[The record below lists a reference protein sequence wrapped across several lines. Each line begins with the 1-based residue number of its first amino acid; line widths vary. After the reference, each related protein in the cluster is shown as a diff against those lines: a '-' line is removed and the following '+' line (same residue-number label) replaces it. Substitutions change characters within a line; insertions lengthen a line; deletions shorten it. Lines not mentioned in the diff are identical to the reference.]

1 MNAINFNIPQF
12 TSYEIYGNF
21 IPPENAKYVFK
32 TKSDDRS
39 FLWLGNTAISGYSSH
54 NSNIKNQHNYNWKAT
69 GHIRLNKNQSYPIRI
84 QVGNGGGPGYIH
96 FKIFK
101 IVTKTRNVTKTKRV
115 KVRDRYRVYRRW
127 KGWVWRGAVYEDRN
141 YTVQEKYEEEQ
152 EISPTFKHNL
162 DNEQLKDPIYKRPVI
177 LTKQV
182 PIDSTKDVT
191 ENVQDDMTLDSD
203 NQFLSSRYSSL
214 GDPAK
219 GNYDNGTEFD
229 KKLNANLKVIVD
241 NPQNLTERHLF
252 MKPNGE
258 IVYAYKY
265 NDEISESPIMQLSY
279 PNIDKDEGN
288 YLTLNNDGSL
298 SIKSKN
304 NYEKKKYNF
313 LPNNIRDNLDKIQGV
328 LYVKDLLPHL
338 EKENFNW
345 TSLLRKPLY
354 IPENKK
360 LDDLLTEFK
369 TKKIHMAIVVD
380 EYGGTSGIITL
391 EDVIEEI
398 FGELSDEFDEEDNLF
413 SKLDENTY
421 VFDSKINLQDFYRA
435 INLKDT
441 SSFDQVSSEIE
452 TLGGLLIEKIKKI
465 PRVGQIIY
473 HDNYKFIIEIVDNKR
488 IKQVK
493 LILPK

>member
-1 MNAINFNIPQF
+1 MIVKIILILIFLILSALTSGCEVAFFSLDKSIIPEDDSSKLIKKIESLLEKPKRLLA
-12 TSYEIYGNF
+12 TILISNNF
-21 IPPENAKYVFK
+21 INIAIVILFASIDNPYLSSINNPIIETVIEVGVIGMLILFIGDILPKIYANRNPLIFSKVMVTPIY
-32 TKSDDRS
+32 
-39 FLWLGNTAISGYSSH
+39 FL
-54 NSNIKNQHNYNWKAT
+54 
-69 GHIRLNKNQSYPIRI
+69 
-84 QVGNGGGPGYIH
+84 
-96 FKIFK
+96 
-101 IVTKTRNVTKTKRV
+101 
-115 KVRDRYRVYRRW
+115 DRYILFLFNQPMS
-127 KGWVWRGAVYEDRN
+127 KSMN
-141 YTVQEKYEEEQ
+141 YLESSLTK
-152 EISPTFKHNL
+152 
-162 DNEQLKDPIYKRPVI
+162 DNEQLSVDKLSQALE
-177 LTKQV
+177 LT
-182 PIDSTKDVT
+182 DSKET
-191 ENVQDDMTLDSD
+191 
-203 NQFLSSRYSSL
+203 
-214 GDPAK
+214 
-219 GNYDNGTEFD
+219 
-229 KKLNANLKVIVD
+229 
-241 NPQNLTERHLF
+241 
-252 MKPNGE
+252 
-258 IVYAYKY
+258 
-265 NDEISESPIMQLSY
+265 
-279 PNIDKDEGN
+279 
-288 YLTLNNDGSL
+288 
-298 SIKSKN
+298 SKE
-304 NYEKKKYNF
+304 EKKILKGIVNF
-313 LPNNIRDNLDKIQGV
+313 GNVETRQIMCPRVDVFALEANKNMNEIINELISNGFSRVPVYEDNLDKIQGV

-380 EYGGTSGIITL
+380 EYGGTSGLITL

-473 HDNYKFIIEIVDNKR
+473 HDDFKFIIEIVDNKR

>member
-1 MNAINFNIPQF
+1 VIVKIILILIFLILSALTSGCEVAFFSLDKSIIPEDNSNKLIKKIESLLEKPKRLLA
-12 TSYEIYGNF
+12 TILISNNF
-21 IPPENAKYVFK
+21 INIAIVILFASIDNPYLSSINNPIIETIIEVGVIGMLILFIGDILPKIYANRNPLIFSKVMVNPIY
-32 TKSDDRS
+32 
-39 FLWLGNTAISGYSSH
+39 FL
-54 NSNIKNQHNYNWKAT
+54 
-69 GHIRLNKNQSYPIRI
+69 
-84 QVGNGGGPGYIH
+84 
-96 FKIFK
+96 
-101 IVTKTRNVTKTKRV
+101 
-115 KVRDRYRVYRRW
+115 DRYILFLFNQPMS
-127 KGWVWRGAVYEDRN
+127 KSMN
-141 YTVQEKYEEEQ
+141 YLESSLAKDT
-152 EISPTFKHNL
+152 
-162 DNEQLKDPIYKRPVI
+162 EQLSVDKLSQALD
-177 LTKQV
+177 LT
-182 PIDSTKDVT
+182 DSKET
-191 ENVQDDMTLDSD
+191 
-203 NQFLSSRYSSL
+203 
-214 GDPAK
+214 
-219 GNYDNGTEFD
+219 
-229 KKLNANLKVIVD
+229 
-241 NPQNLTERHLF
+241 
-252 MKPNGE
+252 
-258 IVYAYKY
+258 
-265 NDEISESPIMQLSY
+265 
-279 PNIDKDEGN
+279 
-288 YLTLNNDGSL
+288 
-298 SIKSKN
+298 SKE
-304 NYEKKKYNF
+304 EKKILKGIVNF
-313 LPNNIRDNLDKIQGV
+313 GNVETRQIMCPRVDVFALEANKDMNEIIDELISNGFSRVPVFEDNLDKIQGV

-441 SSFDQVSSEIE
+441 SSFDEVSSEIE

>member
-1 MNAINFNIPQF
+1 MIVKIILILIFLILSALTSGCEVAFFSLDKSIIPEDNSNKLIKKIESLLEKPKRLLA
-12 TSYEIYGNF
+12 TILISNNF
-21 IPPENAKYVFK
+21 INIAIVILFASIDNPYLSSINNPIIETIIEVGVIGMLILFIGDILPKIYANRNPLIFSKVMVNPIY
-32 TKSDDRS
+32 
-39 FLWLGNTAISGYSSH
+39 FL
-54 NSNIKNQHNYNWKAT
+54 
-69 GHIRLNKNQSYPIRI
+69 
-84 QVGNGGGPGYIH
+84 
-96 FKIFK
+96 
-101 IVTKTRNVTKTKRV
+101 
-115 KVRDRYRVYRRW
+115 DRYILFLFNQPMS
-127 KGWVWRGAVYEDRN
+127 KSMN
-141 YTVQEKYEEEQ
+141 YLESSLAKDT
-152 EISPTFKHNL
+152 
-162 DNEQLKDPIYKRPVI
+162 EQLSVDKLSQALE
-177 LTKQV
+177 LT
-182 PIDSTKDVT
+182 DSKET
-191 ENVQDDMTLDSD
+191 
-203 NQFLSSRYSSL
+203 
-214 GDPAK
+214 
-219 GNYDNGTEFD
+219 
-229 KKLNANLKVIVD
+229 
-241 NPQNLTERHLF
+241 
-252 MKPNGE
+252 
-258 IVYAYKY
+258 
-265 NDEISESPIMQLSY
+265 
-279 PNIDKDEGN
+279 
-288 YLTLNNDGSL
+288 
-298 SIKSKN
+298 SKE
-304 NYEKKKYNF
+304 EKKILKGIVNF
-313 LPNNIRDNLDKIQGV
+313 GNVETRQIMCPRVDVFALEANKDMNEIIDELISNGFSRVPVFEDNLDKIQGV

-345 TSLLRKPLY
+345 TTLLRKPLY

>member
-1 MNAINFNIPQF
+1 MIVKIILILIFLILSALTSGCEVAFFSLDKSIIPDDNSNKLIRKIESLLEKPKRLLA
-12 TSYEIYGNF
+12 TILISNNF
-21 IPPENAKYVFK
+21 INIAIVILFASIDNPYLSSINNPIIETIIEVGVIGMLILFIGDILPKIYANRNPLIFSKLMVNPIY
-32 TKSDDRS
+32 
-39 FLWLGNTAISGYSSH
+39 FL
-54 NSNIKNQHNYNWKAT
+54 
-69 GHIRLNKNQSYPIRI
+69 
-84 QVGNGGGPGYIH
+84 
-96 FKIFK
+96 
-101 IVTKTRNVTKTKRV
+101 
-115 KVRDRYRVYRRW
+115 DRYILFLFNQPMSRSMNYLESSLTKDSEQLSVDKLSQALELTDSKETSKEEKKILKGIVNFGNVETRQIMCPRVDVFALEADKNINEIINELILNGFSR
-127 KGWVWRGAVYEDRN
+127 VPVYE
-141 YTVQEKYEEEQ
+141 
-152 EISPTFKHNL
+152 
-162 DNEQLKDPIYKRPVI
+162 
-177 LTKQV
+177 
-182 PIDSTKDVT
+182 
-191 ENVQDDMTLDSD
+191 
-203 NQFLSSRYSSL
+203 
-214 GDPAK
+214 
-219 GNYDNGTEFD
+219 
-229 KKLNANLKVIVD
+229 
-241 NPQNLTERHLF
+241 
-252 MKPNGE
+252 
-258 IVYAYKY
+258 
-265 NDEISESPIMQLSY
+265 
-279 PNIDKDEGN
+279 
-288 YLTLNNDGSL
+288 
-298 SIKSKN
+298 
-304 NYEKKKYNF
+304 
-313 LPNNIRDNLDKIQGV
+313 DNLDKIQGV

-398 FGELSDEFDEEDNLF
+398 FGEFSDEFDEEDNLF

-465 PRVGQIIY
+465 PRVGQIIF
-473 HDNYKFIIEIVDNKR
+473 HDDYKFIIEIVDNKR

>member
-1 MNAINFNIPQF
+1 MIVKIILILIFLILSALTSGCEVAFFSLDKSIIPEDNSNKLIKKIESLLEKPKRLLA
-12 TSYEIYGNF
+12 TILISNNF
-21 IPPENAKYVFK
+21 INIAIVILFASIDNPYLSSINNPIIETIIEVGVIGMLILFIGDILPKIYANRNPLIFSKVMVNPIY
-32 TKSDDRS
+32 
-39 FLWLGNTAISGYSSH
+39 FL
-54 NSNIKNQHNYNWKAT
+54 
-69 GHIRLNKNQSYPIRI
+69 
-84 QVGNGGGPGYIH
+84 
-96 FKIFK
+96 
-101 IVTKTRNVTKTKRV
+101 
-115 KVRDRYRVYRRW
+115 DRYILFLFNQPMS
-127 KGWVWRGAVYEDRN
+127 KSMN
-141 YTVQEKYEEEQ
+141 YLESSLAKDT
-152 EISPTFKHNL
+152 
-162 DNEQLKDPIYKRPVI
+162 EQLSVDKLSQALE
-177 LTKQV
+177 LT
-182 PIDSTKDVT
+182 DSKET
-191 ENVQDDMTLDSD
+191 
-203 NQFLSSRYSSL
+203 
-214 GDPAK
+214 
-219 GNYDNGTEFD
+219 
-229 KKLNANLKVIVD
+229 
-241 NPQNLTERHLF
+241 
-252 MKPNGE
+252 
-258 IVYAYKY
+258 
-265 NDEISESPIMQLSY
+265 
-279 PNIDKDEGN
+279 
-288 YLTLNNDGSL
+288 
-298 SIKSKN
+298 SKE
-304 NYEKKKYNF
+304 EKKILKGIVNF
-313 LPNNIRDNLDKIQGV
+313 GNVETRQIMCPRVDVFALEANKDMNEIIDELISNGFSRVPVFEDNLDKIQGV

-473 HDNYKFIIEIVDNKR
+473 HDNYKFIIEIVDKKR
-488 IKQVK
+488 INQ
-493 LILPK
+493 I

>member
-1 MNAINFNIPQF
+1 MIVKIILILIFLILSALTSGCEVAFFSLDKSIIPEDNSNKLIKKIESLLEKPKRLLA
-12 TSYEIYGNF
+12 TILISNNF
-21 IPPENAKYVFK
+21 INIAIVILFASIDNPYLSSINNPIIETIIEVGVIGMLILFIGDILPKIYANRNPLIFSKVMVNPIY
-32 TKSDDRS
+32 
-39 FLWLGNTAISGYSSH
+39 FL
-54 NSNIKNQHNYNWKAT
+54 
-69 GHIRLNKNQSYPIRI
+69 
-84 QVGNGGGPGYIH
+84 
-96 FKIFK
+96 
-101 IVTKTRNVTKTKRV
+101 
-115 KVRDRYRVYRRW
+115 DRYILFLFNQPMS
-127 KGWVWRGAVYEDRN
+127 KSMN
-141 YTVQEKYEEEQ
+141 YLESSLAKDT
-152 EISPTFKHNL
+152 
-162 DNEQLKDPIYKRPVI
+162 EQLSVDKLSQALE
-177 LTKQV
+177 LT
-182 PIDSTKDVT
+182 DSKET
-191 ENVQDDMTLDSD
+191 
-203 NQFLSSRYSSL
+203 
-214 GDPAK
+214 
-219 GNYDNGTEFD
+219 
-229 KKLNANLKVIVD
+229 
-241 NPQNLTERHLF
+241 
-252 MKPNGE
+252 
-258 IVYAYKY
+258 
-265 NDEISESPIMQLSY
+265 
-279 PNIDKDEGN
+279 
-288 YLTLNNDGSL
+288 
-298 SIKSKN
+298 SKE
-304 NYEKKKYNF
+304 EKKILKGIVNF
-313 LPNNIRDNLDKIQGV
+313 GNVETRQIMCPRVDVFALEANKDMNEIIDELISNGFSRVPVFEDNLDKIQGV

-441 SSFDQVSSEIE
+441 SSFDQVSTEIE

>member
-1 MNAINFNIPQF
+1 MIVKIILILIFLILSALTSGCEVAFFSLDKSIIPEDNSNKLIKKIESLLEKPKRLLA
-12 TSYEIYGNF
+12 TILISNNF
-21 IPPENAKYVFK
+21 INIAIVILFASIDNPYLSSINNPIIETIIEVGVIGMLILFIGDILPKIYANRNPLIFSKVMVNPIY
-32 TKSDDRS
+32 
-39 FLWLGNTAISGYSSH
+39 FL
-54 NSNIKNQHNYNWKAT
+54 
-69 GHIRLNKNQSYPIRI
+69 
-84 QVGNGGGPGYIH
+84 
-96 FKIFK
+96 
-101 IVTKTRNVTKTKRV
+101 
-115 KVRDRYRVYRRW
+115 DRYILFLFNQPMS
-127 KGWVWRGAVYEDRN
+127 KSMN
-141 YTVQEKYEEEQ
+141 YLESSLAKDT
-152 EISPTFKHNL
+152 
-162 DNEQLKDPIYKRPVI
+162 EQLSVDKLSQALE
-177 LTKQV
+177 LT
-182 PIDSTKDVT
+182 DSKET
-191 ENVQDDMTLDSD
+191 
-203 NQFLSSRYSSL
+203 
-214 GDPAK
+214 
-219 GNYDNGTEFD
+219 
-229 KKLNANLKVIVD
+229 
-241 NPQNLTERHLF
+241 
-252 MKPNGE
+252 
-258 IVYAYKY
+258 
-265 NDEISESPIMQLSY
+265 
-279 PNIDKDEGN
+279 
-288 YLTLNNDGSL
+288 
-298 SIKSKN
+298 SKE
-304 NYEKKKYNF
+304 EKKILKGIVNF
-313 LPNNIRDNLDKIQGV
+313 GNVETRQIMCPRVDVFALEANKDMNEIIDELISNGFSRVPVFEDNLDKILGV

-421 VFDSKINLQDFYRA
+421 VFDSKINLQDFYRS

-441 SSFDQVSSEIE
+441 SSFDQVSSAIE

>member
-1 MNAINFNIPQF
+1 MIVKIILILIFLILSALTSGCEVAFFSLDKSIIPEDNSNKLIKKIESLLEKPKRLLA
-12 TSYEIYGNF
+12 TILISNNF
-21 IPPENAKYVFK
+21 INIAIVILFASIDNPYLSSINNPIIETIIEVGVIGMLILFIGDILPKIYANRNPLIFSKVMVNPIY
-32 TKSDDRS
+32 
-39 FLWLGNTAISGYSSH
+39 FL
-54 NSNIKNQHNYNWKAT
+54 
-69 GHIRLNKNQSYPIRI
+69 
-84 QVGNGGGPGYIH
+84 
-96 FKIFK
+96 
-101 IVTKTRNVTKTKRV
+101 
-115 KVRDRYRVYRRW
+115 DRYILFLFNQPMS
-127 KGWVWRGAVYEDRN
+127 KSMN
-141 YTVQEKYEEEQ
+141 YLESSLAKDT
-152 EISPTFKHNL
+152 
-162 DNEQLKDPIYKRPVI
+162 EQLSVDKLSQALD
-177 LTKQV
+177 LT
-182 PIDSTKDVT
+182 DSKET
-191 ENVQDDMTLDSD
+191 
-203 NQFLSSRYSSL
+203 
-214 GDPAK
+214 
-219 GNYDNGTEFD
+219 
-229 KKLNANLKVIVD
+229 
-241 NPQNLTERHLF
+241 
-252 MKPNGE
+252 
-258 IVYAYKY
+258 
-265 NDEISESPIMQLSY
+265 
-279 PNIDKDEGN
+279 
-288 YLTLNNDGSL
+288 
-298 SIKSKN
+298 SKE
-304 NYEKKKYNF
+304 EKKILKGIVNF
-313 LPNNIRDNLDKIQGV
+313 GNVETRQIMCPRVDVFALEANKDMNEIIDELISNGFSRVPVFEDNLDKIQGV
-328 LYVKDLLPHL
+328 LYVKDLLSHL

-441 SSFDQVSSEIE
+441 SSFDEVSSEIE

-473 HDNYKFIIEIVDNKR
+473 HDNYKFIIEIVDKKR

>member
-1 MNAINFNIPQF
+1 MIVKIILILIFLILSALTSGCEVAFFSLDKSIIPEDNSNKLIKKIE
-12 TSYEIYGNF
+12 TLLEKPKRLLATILISNNF
-21 IPPENAKYVFK
+21 INIAIVILFASIDNPYLSSINNPIIETIIEVGVIGMLILFIGDILPKIYANRNPLIFSKVMVNPIY
-32 TKSDDRS
+32 
-39 FLWLGNTAISGYSSH
+39 FL
-54 NSNIKNQHNYNWKAT
+54 
-69 GHIRLNKNQSYPIRI
+69 
-84 QVGNGGGPGYIH
+84 
-96 FKIFK
+96 
-101 IVTKTRNVTKTKRV
+101 
-115 KVRDRYRVYRRW
+115 DRYILFLFNQPMS
-127 KGWVWRGAVYEDRN
+127 KSMN
-141 YTVQEKYEEEQ
+141 YLESSLAKDT
-152 EISPTFKHNL
+152 
-162 DNEQLKDPIYKRPVI
+162 EQLSVDKLSQALE
-177 LTKQV
+177 LT
-182 PIDSTKDVT
+182 DSKET
-191 ENVQDDMTLDSD
+191 
-203 NQFLSSRYSSL
+203 
-214 GDPAK
+214 
-219 GNYDNGTEFD
+219 
-229 KKLNANLKVIVD
+229 
-241 NPQNLTERHLF
+241 
-252 MKPNGE
+252 
-258 IVYAYKY
+258 
-265 NDEISESPIMQLSY
+265 
-279 PNIDKDEGN
+279 
-288 YLTLNNDGSL
+288 
-298 SIKSKN
+298 SKE
-304 NYEKKKYNF
+304 EKKILKGIVNF
-313 LPNNIRDNLDKIQGV
+313 GNVETRQIMCPRVDVFALEANKDMNEIIDELISNGFSRVPVFEDNLDKIQGV

>member
-1 MNAINFNIPQF
+1 MIVKIILILIFLILSALTSGCEVAFFSLDKSIIPEDNSNKLIKKIESLLEKPKRLLA
-12 TSYEIYGNF
+12 TILISNNF
-21 IPPENAKYVFK
+21 INIAIVILFASIDNPYLSSINNPIIETIIEVGVIGMLILFIGDILPKIYANRNPLIFSKVMVNPIY
-32 TKSDDRS
+32 
-39 FLWLGNTAISGYSSH
+39 FL
-54 NSNIKNQHNYNWKAT
+54 
-69 GHIRLNKNQSYPIRI
+69 
-84 QVGNGGGPGYIH
+84 
-96 FKIFK
+96 
-101 IVTKTRNVTKTKRV
+101 
-115 KVRDRYRVYRRW
+115 DRYILFLFNQPMS
-127 KGWVWRGAVYEDRN
+127 KSMN
-141 YTVQEKYEEEQ
+141 YLESSLAKDT
-152 EISPTFKHNL
+152 
-162 DNEQLKDPIYKRPVI
+162 EQLSVDKLSQALE
-177 LTKQV
+177 LT
-182 PIDSTKDVT
+182 DSKET
-191 ENVQDDMTLDSD
+191 
-203 NQFLSSRYSSL
+203 
-214 GDPAK
+214 
-219 GNYDNGTEFD
+219 
-229 KKLNANLKVIVD
+229 
-241 NPQNLTERHLF
+241 
-252 MKPNGE
+252 
-258 IVYAYKY
+258 
-265 NDEISESPIMQLSY
+265 
-279 PNIDKDEGN
+279 
-288 YLTLNNDGSL
+288 
-298 SIKSKN
+298 SKE
-304 NYEKKKYNF
+304 EKKILKGIVNF
-313 LPNNIRDNLDKIQGV
+313 GNVETRQIMCPRVDVFALEANKDMNEIIDELISNGFSRVPVFEDNLDKIQGV

-441 SSFDQVSSEIE
+441 SSFDQVSLEIE

-473 HDNYKFIIEIVDNKR
+473 HDNYKFIVEIVDNKR

>member
-1 MNAINFNIPQF
+1 MIVKIILILIFLILSALTSGCEVAFFSLDKSIIPEDNSNKLIKKIESLLEKPKRLLA
-12 TSYEIYGNF
+12 TILISNNF
-21 IPPENAKYVFK
+21 INIAIVILFASIDNPYLSSINNSIIETIIEVGLIGMLILFIGDILPKIYANRNPLIFSKVMVNPIY
-32 TKSDDRS
+32 
-39 FLWLGNTAISGYSSH
+39 FL
-54 NSNIKNQHNYNWKAT
+54 
-69 GHIRLNKNQSYPIRI
+69 
-84 QVGNGGGPGYIH
+84 
-96 FKIFK
+96 
-101 IVTKTRNVTKTKRV
+101 
-115 KVRDRYRVYRRW
+115 DRYILFLFNQPMS
-127 KGWVWRGAVYEDRN
+127 KSMN
-141 YTVQEKYEEEQ
+141 YLESSLAKDT
-152 EISPTFKHNL
+152 
-162 DNEQLKDPIYKRPVI
+162 EQLSVDKLSQALE
-177 LTKQV
+177 LT
-182 PIDSTKDVT
+182 DSKET
-191 ENVQDDMTLDSD
+191 
-203 NQFLSSRYSSL
+203 
-214 GDPAK
+214 
-219 GNYDNGTEFD
+219 
-229 KKLNANLKVIVD
+229 
-241 NPQNLTERHLF
+241 
-252 MKPNGE
+252 
-258 IVYAYKY
+258 
-265 NDEISESPIMQLSY
+265 
-279 PNIDKDEGN
+279 
-288 YLTLNNDGSL
+288 
-298 SIKSKN
+298 SKE
-304 NYEKKKYNF
+304 EKKILKGIVNF
-313 LPNNIRDNLDKIQGV
+313 GNVETRQIMCPRVDVFALEANKDMNEIIDELISNGFSRVPVFEDNLDKIQGV

>member
-1 MNAINFNIPQF
+1 VIVKIILILIFLVLSALTSGCEVAFFSLDKSIIPEDNSNKLIKKIESLLEKPKRLLA
-12 TSYEIYGNF
+12 TILISNNF
-21 IPPENAKYVFK
+21 INIAIVILFASIDNPYLSSINNPIIETIIEVGVIGMLILFIGDILPKIYANRNPLIFSKVMVNPIY
-32 TKSDDRS
+32 
-39 FLWLGNTAISGYSSH
+39 FL
-54 NSNIKNQHNYNWKAT
+54 
-69 GHIRLNKNQSYPIRI
+69 
-84 QVGNGGGPGYIH
+84 
-96 FKIFK
+96 
-101 IVTKTRNVTKTKRV
+101 
-115 KVRDRYRVYRRW
+115 DRYILFLFNQPMS
-127 KGWVWRGAVYEDRN
+127 KSMN
-141 YTVQEKYEEEQ
+141 YLESSLAKDT
-152 EISPTFKHNL
+152 
-162 DNEQLKDPIYKRPVI
+162 EQLSVDKLSQALE
-177 LTKQV
+177 LT
-182 PIDSTKDVT
+182 DSKET
-191 ENVQDDMTLDSD
+191 
-203 NQFLSSRYSSL
+203 
-214 GDPAK
+214 
-219 GNYDNGTEFD
+219 
-229 KKLNANLKVIVD
+229 
-241 NPQNLTERHLF
+241 
-252 MKPNGE
+252 
-258 IVYAYKY
+258 
-265 NDEISESPIMQLSY
+265 
-279 PNIDKDEGN
+279 
-288 YLTLNNDGSL
+288 
-298 SIKSKN
+298 SKE
-304 NYEKKKYNF
+304 EKKILKGIVNF
-313 LPNNIRDNLDKIQGV
+313 GNVETRQIMCPRVDVFALEANKDMNEIIDELISNGFSRVPVFEDNLDKIQGV